1 MSPTRQAII
10 AFWVI
15 IVILLLWQFHTYDT
29 GMTKQETEHPAQQHF
44 YFYPTNAAPVAPPSV
59 VHVDAADVEQT
70 GFDIQMN
77 TPYAGSFT
85 CRVTLKNLGTLKA
98 TGVQV
103 NVRPYRG
110 VALGDVDNGHTLPGS
125 LSDNDPVS
133 QIGQWV
139 GFPDLAP
146 GEAVTE
152 TAVFL
157 RREDHSPGTNPQP
170 EILFDTEKNAQTT
183 SPLSTTPRPRRVPDN

>member
-1 MSPTRQAII
+1 MSRTRQAII
-10 AFWVI
+10 AFWVVI
-15 IVILLLWQFHTYDT
+15 IFLLLWQFHTYNT

-44 YFYPTNAAPVAPPSV
+44 YFYHTNAAPVAPSI
-59 VHVDAADVEQT
+59 VHRDGADVEQT
-70 GFDIQMN
+70 GFDVQMN

-85 CRVTLKNLGTLKA
+85 CQVTLKNLGTAKA

-103 NVRPYRG
+103 NVRPFRG

-125 LSDNDPVS
+125 LNDNDPVS

-139 GFPDLAP
+139 TFPDLGP
-146 GEAVTE
+146 GEAATE

-157 RREDHSPGTNPQP
+157 RRQDHSPGTNPQP
-170 EILFDTEKNAQTT
+170 EILFDTETKAQTT
-183 SPLSTTPRPRRVPDN
+183 SPTTPPPRRVPLL

>member
-15 IVILLLWQFHTYDT
+15 IVILLLWQFHTYNT

-44 YFYPTNAAPVAPPSV
+44 YFYNRPAAPAAAASA

-70 GFDIQMN
+70 GFNVQMN

-85 CRVTLKNLGTLKA
+85 CQVTLKNLGTLKA

-110 VALGDVDNGHTLPGS
+110 VALGDVDNGRTLPGT
-125 LSDNDPVS
+125 LNDNDPVS

-139 GFPDLAP
+139 GFPDLGP
-146 GEAVTE
+146 GESATE

-157 RREDHSPGTNPQP
+157 RRSDHSPGTNPQP
-170 EILFDTEKNAQTT
+170 EILFDTASKAPT
-183 SPLSTTPRPRRVPDN
+183 TTPTPHPRIAPLL